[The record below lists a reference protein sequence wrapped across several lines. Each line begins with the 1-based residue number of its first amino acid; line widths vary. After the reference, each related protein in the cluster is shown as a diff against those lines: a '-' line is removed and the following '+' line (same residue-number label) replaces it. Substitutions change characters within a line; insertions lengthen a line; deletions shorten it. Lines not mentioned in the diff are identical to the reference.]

1 MTGQLR
7 KALGVASDPPPPP
20 GTSRSVVVSMLA
32 GVVSSSS
39 VLVAL
44 SGSGQWTVTR
54 WWRVLDDWAPFG
66 RAVVV
71 GVAVLWAG
79 LALYTC
85 GVALGIAHS
94 SRAVGESGPSRAHF
108 LAVGAGALT
117 VFVVLLFVVGVIP
130 GLEQAS

>member
-20 GTSRSVVVSMLA
+20 GTSRSVVASMLA
-32 GVVSSSS
+32 GLVSSSL

-44 SGSGQWTVTR
+44 SGSGQWSLTR

-71 GVAVLWAG
+71 GAAVLWAG

-85 GVALGIAHS
+85 GVALGMAHS
-94 SRAVGESGPSRAHF
+94 SSAVGESRPTRAQF
-108 LAVGAGALT
+108 VAVVAGALT
-117 VFVVLLFVVGVIP
+117 LFMGLVLVVGVIP
-130 GLEQAS
+130 GLGQAS